1 MKSCTK
7 KPVFKLKYPNLSMIL
22 VIFVT
27 GLNLAQAAETP
38 AAPPPASSPTSNSTN
53 PKKNDPNAKHS
64 LTFEDEVI
72 EGSTAKPELFYLFQK
87 KNFSYG
93 KLIRLR
99 ENFLPEMRRSSDDVQ
114 RGKNSN

>member
-1 MKSCTK
+1 MKRSTEE
-7 KPVFKLKYPNLSMIL
+7 PVLKFKYSNLSIIL

-27 GLNLAQAAETP
+27 GLNLAQAADTASTP
-38 AAPPPASSPTSNSTN
+38 APTNNSGN
-53 PKKNDPNAKHS
+53 AKKNDPSNKHS